1 MAWKSPEQ
9 GAATSV
15 WAATS
20 PLLDGRGGE
29 YCEDCNVS
37 PVVDN
42 DSQADIGVV
51 RRAMD
56 SDRAN
61 QLWTLSNDL
70 VG

>member
-20 PLLDGRGGE
+20 TLLNGRGGE

-37 PVVDN
+37 AVV
-42 DSQADIGVV
+42 ADDEVEDGGVAA
-51 RRAMD
+51 RAVNPE
-56 SDRAN
+56 RAAA
-61 QLWTLSNDL
+61 LWSLSEKL